1 MTLNHS
7 GVMEIILHFHN
18 CHFMNESKCPVPREQ
33 QPTNEFIELSKS
45 IFFSWPKTK
54 KTLTLILIKFWVGA
68 FVLFLIISSGS
79 IYFKT
84 SLFKYILLS
93 LFSSLLVP
101 LLITLRL
108 YLGWNHV
115 FKRLTSEKVEYEE
128 SGWYDGQ
135 VWIKPLVLKEKESL
149 IASIEVKPILK
160 NLIQIFSI
168 ILALALSGI
177 LLFQYNNF

>member
-1 MTLNHS
+1 MS
-7 GVMEIILHFHN
+7 
-18 CHFMNESKCPVPREQ
+18 ESKCPVPKDQ
-33 QPTNEFIELSKS
+33 QPTNEFIALSNSS
-45 IFFSWPKTK
+45 IFSWPKTK
-54 KTLTLILIKFWVGA
+54 KSLVFVLIKFWLGA
-68 FVLFLIISSGS
+68 FVLFLVISSGS

-84 SLFKYILLS
+84 NFLKYFLLS
-93 LFSSLLVP
+93 LFSSLSIP
-101 LLITLRL
+101 LLISISL

-168 ILALALSGI
+168 ISVLTLSGI